1 MTKELIET
9 MEKQISKIE
18 KAIRKFTV
26 ATNAHDM
33 ARRHGITEARN
44 QLAGDVYETRQQL
57 ESILS
62 TVTDEL
68 FAAKAALSDD
78 EHVWLVYGAKDE
90 DPSWIC
96 TSEEDAEHFVSIGRA
111 ENDGIDYGWNK
122 EPISRPNPQPQQ

>member
-9 MEKQISKIE
+9 MEKQIGKIE

-33 ARRHGITEARN
+33 ARRHGINEARN

-62 TVTDEL
+62 TVTAGIDAVKADLCADERT
-68 FAAKAALSDD
+68 
-78 EHVWLVYGAKDE
+78 WPTDE
-90 DPSWIC
+90 DAGRIREFFNPS
-96 TSEEDAEHFVSIGRA
+96 A
-111 ENDGIDYGWNK
+111 
-122 EPISRPNPQPQQ
+122 

>member
-9 MEKQISKIE
+9 MEKQIGNIE
-18 KAIRKFTV
+18 KAISKFTT

-33 ARRHGITEARN
+33 ARRHGINEARN

-68 FAAKAALSDD
+68 GAAKASLCSVCGDQVDTREVEDGGTPHGCNVGND
-78 EHVWLVYGAKDE
+78 EWVC
-90 DPSWIC
+90 S
-96 TSEEDAEHFVSIGRA
+96 SECYDAMLMKEHA
-111 ENDGIDYGWNK
+111 
-122 EPISRPNPQPQQ
+122 PQGLGS